1 MDGYRLIAAR
11 FARRRI
17 LTIVVS
23 FIGSLAFVFLAGD
36 YTAAE
41 MRWSILV
48 GLVGILVFPLTQTF
62 ALRRALAP
70 VRAAVAT
77 GSGDAGRIAND
88 LRKLPP
94 RFAAG
99 WLVSFEV
106 IALTASLGGN
116 LLSGEPLARNVVDTV
131 AGGFLCWAMYA
142 TLLGLAFEHALASFA
157 ALAAQSVGGVLPAPR
172 LTTGGIAGRISM
184 VIVVTVVFV
193 TAVTGII
200 TLHGANATAFVIT
213 GFVIVIYGA
222 LAATFLAESIAAPM
236 AQLARALDRVAEGDL
251 DSLSDLRGTPRV
263 QHEVGLVLHALAGA
277 ESSLRAS
284 ADATVRLAEGDL
296 ASEIAPRGK
305 GDFLN
310 RALAALLGSVREVL
324 GDARGAARVLADGSA
339 RIDANAGRLREA
351 AGTIAADLAAASA
364 SVERLEHATV
374 DAGTASIDLT
384 TAVGDV
390 GSAADLLDDAVRE
403 TAAALDELAG
413 TVEQHAQIALAIR
426 GIAHNATTVA
436 ADASQVLAAAAGAGD
451 TAVEALDTARD
462 GIETLHTAS
471 ERIGDITR
479 TIDEIADQTNLLA
492 LNAAIEAARAGEHGR
507 GFAVVADE
515 IRKLADRSGAATREI
530 AAVIRDVQ
538 ARTGAA
544 VASTRDGDAAAR
556 TARES
561 TAKAAQALEAIL
573 GDVGEVARRLDDAGR
588 SHEEQRVTT
597 AQLVRATGA
606 VREQA
611 ARNRDVASGLG
622 TLADQ
627 LATVAAQGA
636 QAADEARERVATAV
650 RAGADV
656 AAEATN
662 LSELTTGLRE
672 ASGRLDDAIARFRDD
687 APAPADARLARD
699 ERLALR

>member
-1 MDGYRLIAAR
+1 MDGYRQIASR

-17 LTIVVS
+17 LTIAVS
-23 FIGSLAFVFLAGD
+23 FIGSVAFIFLAGD

-41 MRWSILV
+41 MRWCIVV
-48 GLVGILVFPLTQTF
+48 GLIGALIFPLTQTV

-70 VRAAVAT
+70 VRAAVTT
-77 GSGDAGRIAND
+77 GEGDAERIARD
-88 LRKLPP
+88 LRKLPR
-94 RFAAG
+94 RFAFW
-99 WLVSFEV
+99 WLVSFQL
-106 IALTASLGGN
+106 IALSAIVGGN
-116 LLSGEPLARNVVDTV
+116 LLAGLPPTRNMVDTV

-142 TLLGLAFEHALASFA
+142 TLLSLAFEHALASFA
-157 ALAAQSVGGVLPAPR
+157 ALAARATGGSLPAPR
-172 LTTGGIAGRISM
+172 LTTGGIAGRITL

-200 TLHGANATAFVIT
+200 TMHGANATAFVIT

-222 LAATFLAESIAAPM
+222 LAALFLAESIAAPM

-251 DSLSDLRGTPRV
+251 DALAELRATPRV
-263 QHEVGLVLHALAGA
+263 EHEVGMVLHALAGA

-284 ADATVRLAEGDL
+284 ADATARLAGGDL
-296 ASEIAPRGK
+296 ATTIAPRGA

-339 RIDANAGRLREA
+339 RIDANAGRLRGA
-351 AGTIAADLAAASA
+351 ATTIAADLQAASA
-364 SVERLEHATV
+364 SVERLENATV
-374 DAGTASIDLT
+374 DAGAASIDLT
-384 TAVGDV
+384 TAVSDV
-390 GSAADLLDDAVRE
+390 GTSADLLDDAVRE
-403 TAAALDELAG
+403 TAAALEELAA
-413 TVEQHAQIALAIR
+413 TVEQHAEIALAIR

-436 ADASQVLAAAAGAGD
+436 AGASQALAAAAGAGD
-451 TAVEALDTARD
+451 TAVGALGTTRG
-462 GIETLHTAS
+462 GIEALHTAS

-544 VASTRDGDAAAR
+544 VTATREGDAAAR

-561 TAKAAQALEAIL
+561 TAKAAEALDAIV
-573 GDVGEVARRLDDAGR
+573 GDVNEVARRLDDVGR

-597 AQLVRATGA
+597 GQLVRATGA
-606 VREQA
+606 VRDQA
-611 ARNRDVASGLG
+611 ARNREVASGLG

-627 LATVAAQGA
+627 LATIAAQGA

-656 AAEATN
+656 ANEATG
-662 LSELTTGLRE
+662 LSELTTGLRD
-672 ASGRLDDAIARFRDD
+672 ASGRLDDAIARFRED
-687 APAPADARLARD
+687 APAESQPSHG
-699 ERLALR
+699 EPLALR